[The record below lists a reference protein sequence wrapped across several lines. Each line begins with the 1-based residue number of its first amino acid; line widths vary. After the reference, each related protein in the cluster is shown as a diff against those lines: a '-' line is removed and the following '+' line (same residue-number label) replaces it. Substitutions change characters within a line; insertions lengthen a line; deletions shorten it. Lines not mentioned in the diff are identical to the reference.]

1 MSLDASISH
10 VLSTL
15 VALKFLLPGMSSPHP
30 PPERDEPRQAE
41 HDAQRPSEDGCHVRC
56 RMRVEAHILG
66 AGMTLMGVKLTANLV
81 PLARWTRRNGATR
94 LAHDEA

>member
-1 MSLDASISH
+1 M
-10 VLSTL
+10 
-15 VALKFLLPGMSSPHP
+15 
-30 PPERDEPRQAE
+30 
-41 HDAQRPSEDGCHVRC
+41 RC

-81 PLARWTRRNGATR
+81 LLARWTRRNGATR